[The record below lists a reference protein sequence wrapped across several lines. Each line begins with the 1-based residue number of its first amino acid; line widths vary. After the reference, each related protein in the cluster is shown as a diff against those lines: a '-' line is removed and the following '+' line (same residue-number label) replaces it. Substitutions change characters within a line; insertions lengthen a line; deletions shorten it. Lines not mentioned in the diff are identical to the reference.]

1 MSTISPSGANADA
14 SGNAHA
20 VPHADAHVVVI
31 GDALIDR
38 IIDGEGHRDFVGGAG
53 LNVAVGLRTLG
64 VRATLIA
71 TLGADA
77 DGARVREYLRDH
89 DVTLLASPAALGTSV
104 ALSERVDGEPKYTFN
119 AAAQERAITFSPE
132 IVAAID
138 TATLVVVSCFP
149 FDNPTQSAALAGVV
163 GRSDSRL
170 VIDPNPRAGMLS
182 DKAVFVKNF
191 EALAGRSLL
200 TKVGDEDAQ
209 LLYGCSL
216 AELRDR
222 LIAAGARTVLA
233 TAGREG
239 ATVTTSTGI
248 TTASGITEMPG
259 EVIDTMGAG
268 DATLAAAVSA
278 LVHDGI
284 PEQQQGWA
292 RLLGFA
298 MDTAAATCRVEGALL
313 QPHPSRLQAID

>member
-1 MSTISPSGANADA
+1 MSSTSPDSAR
-14 SGNAHA
+14 
-20 VPHADAHVVVI
+20 VVVI

-38 IIDGEGHRDFVGGAG
+38 VVDADGHRDFVGGAG

-64 VRATLIA
+64 VPTTLVA
-71 TLGADA
+71 TLGTDA
-77 DGARVREYLRDH
+77 DGARVREYLRHH
-89 DVTLLASPAALGTSV
+89 DVALLSSPAALGTSV
-104 ALSERVDGEPKYTFN
+104 ALSERVDGEPRYAFN
-119 AAAQERAITFSPE
+119 AAAQQRE
-132 IVAAID
+132 IAFTAEVVSAID
-138 TATLVVVSCFP
+138 AATLVVVSCFP
-149 FDNPTQSAALAGVV
+149 FDNLEQSSALATSVQ
-163 GRSDSRL
+163 RKESRL

-182 DKAVFVKNF
+182 DRDAFVTSF
-191 EALAGRSLL
+191 EALAGTSLL

-222 LIAAGARTVLA
+222 LIATGAGAVLA

-239 ATVTTSTGI
+239 ASVTTSTGV
-248 TTASGITEMPG
+248 TAASGITEMPG

-268 DATLAAAVSA
+268 DATLAAAVSV
-278 LVHDGI
+278 LVHDGV
-284 PEQQQGWA
+284 PEVDDGWG

-313 QPHPSRLQAID
+313 QPHPDRLQRLQ